1 MKACGAVFLSIILV
15 SNLSGSRKDMASLLM
30 LAVCTMLALTA
41 AQYIGQ
47 ILDFAR
53 ELEDIGGIDG
63 EMVRVLTKIVGI
75 GVITEITVLVCAD
88 SGNSAMGKSMQ
99 LLGTA
104 VIFYLSLPLFTAF
117 IDLLQKILGEL

>member
-15 SNLSGSRKDMASLLM
+15 SNLSGSRKDMSSLLM

-47 ILDFAR
+47 ILEFAR

-75 GVITEITVLVCAD
+75 GVITEITVLVCTD
-88 SGNSAMGKSMQ
+88 SGNSGMGKSMQ
-99 LLGTA
+99 LLGTM
-104 VIFYLSLPLFTAF
+104 VMLTISIPLFRSLMG
-117 IDLLQKILGEL
+117 ILQEILGRV

>member
-99 LLGTA
+99 LLGTM
-104 VIFYLSLPLFTAF
+104 VMLTISIPLFRSLMG
-117 IDLLQKILGEL
+117 ILQEILGRV